1 MIEIKNL
8 TKTYGN
14 VSPFKDLTFTIKDGD
29 VITLIGPSG
38 TGKSTLL
45 RCINGLETPTSGEIY
60 YNGLKITGKD
70 NQLPEVRKHVGMVF
84 QSFNLFPHMTCI
96 ENIMSPQIEVL
107 KRSKQEAYEKAVE
120 LLKTVGLYN
129 KAMNYPDQL
138 SGGQKQRIAIAR
150 TLAMD
155 CDVIL
160 MDEPTSA
167 LDPMMVGEVKAVMK
181 QLAKSGKTMLIV
193 THDMQ
198 LAKDVSNRIIF
209 LCNSSIGEDGT
220 PDQIFNHPK
229 NDVTRRFVNRLK
241 VLELHIDS
249 PHADMLETMSKIEQ
263 FASDVKISTKFKD
276 KVIACYEEIVLNNLL
291 PNFKKV
297 EDIKVAFEYNSTDNE
312 MSITIMYKGEQYNP
326 CEDKDDLSMKFVYHY
341 AKEVHYIFD
350 GQNNIRLIVKE

>member
-8 TKTYGN
+8 TKTYGEY
-14 VSPFKDLTFTIKDGD
+14 SPFKNLNFVINDGD
-29 VITLIGPSG
+29 VITLLGPSG

-45 RCINGLETPTSGEIY
+45 RCINGLETPTSGDIIF
-60 YNGLKITGKD
+60 NGMYVTGK
-70 NQLPEVRKHVGMVF
+70 NNELPEIRKHVGMVF

-96 ENIMSPQIEVL
+96 ENIMSPQMEIL
-107 KRSKQEAYEKAVE
+107 GRSKQEAYDKAVE

-129 KAMNYPDQL
+129 KALSYPNDL

-155 CDVIL
+155 PEVIL

-181 QLAKSGKTMLIV
+181 QLASSGKTMLIV

-229 NDVTRRFVNRLK
+229 NDFTRRFVNRLK
-241 VLELHIDS
+241 FLEVLIDS
-249 PHADMLETMSKIEQ
+249 PHADILSTISKIEK
-263 FASDVKISTKFKD
+263 FASDIKISSKFTNK
-276 KVIACYEEIVLNNLL
+276 IMSCYEELVLNTLF
-291 PNFKKV
+291 PNFKKTG
-297 EDIKVAFEYNSTDNE
+297 DIKVAFEFNSTDNE
-312 MSITIMYKGEQYNP
+312 MNISVMYKGDEYNP
-326 CEDKDDLSMKFVYHY
+326 CADKEDLSMIFVYHN
-341 AKEVHYIFD
+341 ASEVTYSYD